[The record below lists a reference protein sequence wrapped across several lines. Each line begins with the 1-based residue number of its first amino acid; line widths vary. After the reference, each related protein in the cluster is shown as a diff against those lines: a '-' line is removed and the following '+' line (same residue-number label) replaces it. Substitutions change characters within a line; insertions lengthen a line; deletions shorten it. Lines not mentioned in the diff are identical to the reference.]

1 MDQLSFLLVV
11 LAERLFRPKHSVR
24 LQILQAQIRFLRSRI
39 DTSRIVPSPDEKHE
53 LLRLGALLC
62 HDVADV
68 MHIVQPET
76 YRCWLRKKARGG
88 AFKRSGRPRI
98 DELLHGLIL
107 RLGMENVRWG
117 YRRVVGELRKLGFY
131 VSATTV
137 RKVLREAGYPP
148 SPKWGRNPLPIPWTT
163 FIHAHAESIVA
174 CDFFSK
180 KVHTLRGT
188 LTAYVLV
195 FIHLGSR
202 RVYCSPAT
210 YSPNWE
216 WVMQQNRNASMWMED
231 EGIAPRFILR
241 DRDRKYPDGLKEF
254 WKSSGTTCL
263 KSPPK
268 APKANA
274 FAESFIGTL
283 KRECL
288 NYFVC
293 FSRDQLDYIVRTWVK
308 HYNTERPHR
317 GVGIGNNVLDASFTP
332 EPLGTIRC
340 KRQLGGIVTSY
351 YRDAA

>member
-1 MDQLSFLLVV
+1 M
-11 LAERLFRPKHSVR
+11 LAPQEGSRWGFQALRPTENQWTPAWSHP
-24 LQILQAQIRFLRSRI
+24 
-39 DTSRIVPSPDEKHE
+39 TSRC
-53 LLRLGALLC
+53 G
-62 HDVADV
+62 
-68 MHIVQPET
+68 
-76 YRCWLRKKARGG
+76 
-88 AFKRSGRPRI
+88 KRSVGIPAGRGRAQ
-98 DELLHGLIL
+98 E
-107 RLGMENVRWG
+107 
-117 YRRVVGELRKLGFY
+117 VGP
-131 VSATTV
+131 
-137 RKVLREAGYPP
+137 LRERHHGPEGIERVRHPP

-210 YSPNWE
+210 YSPNGE
-216 WVMQQNRNASMWMED
+216 WVMQQNRSASMWMED
-231 EGIAPRFILR
+231 ESIAPRFILR

-254 WKSSGTTCL
+254 WRSSGATCL

-293 FSRDQLDYIVRTWVK
+293 FSRDQLNYIVRTWVK

-317 GVGIGNNVLDASFTP
+317 GVGIDNNVLDASFTP
-332 EPLGTIRC
+332 ESAGAIRC
-340 KRQLGGIVTSY
+340 RRQLGGIVTSY